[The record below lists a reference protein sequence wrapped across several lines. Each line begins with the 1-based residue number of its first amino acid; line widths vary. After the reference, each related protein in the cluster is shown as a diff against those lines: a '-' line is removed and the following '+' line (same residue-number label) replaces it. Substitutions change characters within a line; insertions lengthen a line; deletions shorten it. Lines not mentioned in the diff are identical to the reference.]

1 MEKMTK
7 LAAEL
12 CSEEAFGWKKWPVQK
27 AEHVPKESGPGY
39 CVAKAERVLEV
50 SVRTIGKM
58 PVENEPSELSTLS

>member
-7 LAAEL
+7 LAEEL
-12 CSEEAFGWKKWPVQK
+12 CSEEALVEKVACAKSR
-27 AEHVPKESGPGY
+27 ARTHKESGPGY